1 MVDTSEVCVL
11 IPTLNEAETIGGVV
25 DGFREQAFEEI
36 LVVDGH
42 STDDTVAIAREHSA
56 RVIIQEGAGKGN
68 AVRQGLEA
76 TEQPYV
82 LLVDGDGTYR
92 PADADRMT
100 ARLGDG
106 ATEHVIGNRFADL
119 RPGAMTRLNEVG
131 NRLINRVFALIH
143 GRNLQ
148 DILSG
153 YRAFSRSSI
162 EEMRLTAEGFGI
174 ETQMAVECVRNQ
186 VPTAVVDITYKPR
199 PDQSTTN
206 LRPFLDGGVILS
218 TLYRLAKTTNPLFYF
233 GSLGAVSGV
242 LALLVGVFV
251 VYDWVVN
258 GIPHLVLAMV
268 SVFGLLFAFQ
278 LLTFGVLTDMIVR
291 LRR

>member
-1 MVDTSEVCVL
+1 
-11 IPTLNEAETIGGVV
+11 
-25 DGFREQAFEEI
+25 
-36 LVVDGH
+36 
-42 STDDTVAIAREHSA
+42 
-56 RVIIQEGAGKGN
+56 
-68 AVRQGLEA
+68 
-76 TEQPYV
+76 
-82 LLVDGDGTYR
+82 
-92 PADADRMT
+92 
-100 ARLGDG
+100 
-106 ATEHVIGNRFADL
+106 
-119 RPGAMTRLNEVG
+119 
-131 NRLINRVFALIH
+131 
-143 GRNLQ
+143 
-148 DILSG
+148 
-153 YRAFSRSSI
+153 
-162 EEMRLTAEGFGI
+162 MRLTAEGFGI

-258 GIPHLVLAMV
+258 GIPHQVLAMV
-268 SVFGLLFAFQ
+268 AVFGLLFAFQ